1 MGDVDRGWVRDSILG
16 AALGFALMLLGGLL
30 MDDTWGA
37 GVWGAGAAFTLEA
50 AVRAWRGYQS
60 SSSR

>member
-1 MGDVDRGWVRDSILG
+1 MDDVDRRWVRDSILG

-30 MDDTWGA
+30 MDGTWGD

-50 AVRAWRGYQS
+50 VVRAWRGYQS
-60 SSSR
+60 SSAK